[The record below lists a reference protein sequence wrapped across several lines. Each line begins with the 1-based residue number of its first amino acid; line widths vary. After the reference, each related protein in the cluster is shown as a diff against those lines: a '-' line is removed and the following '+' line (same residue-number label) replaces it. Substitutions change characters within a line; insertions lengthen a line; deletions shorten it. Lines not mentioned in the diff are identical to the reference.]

1 MDDLLELV
9 LEIILEGAAAA
20 TDSKRVPLPVRIL
33 LAALMI
39 LFFGGIAGLL
49 IWTGIGSGNG
59 MLAVLGG
66 LFLAWVAGAVL
77 VRIKRIRKHR

>member
-9 LEIILEGAAAA
+9 LEIILEGAATAA
-20 TDSKRVPLPVRIL
+20 DSKRVPLPVRIL
-33 LAALMI
+33 LAALVI

-66 LFLAWVAGAVL
+66 LLLAWIAGAVL
-77 VRIKRIRKHR
+77 ARVKRIRKRR